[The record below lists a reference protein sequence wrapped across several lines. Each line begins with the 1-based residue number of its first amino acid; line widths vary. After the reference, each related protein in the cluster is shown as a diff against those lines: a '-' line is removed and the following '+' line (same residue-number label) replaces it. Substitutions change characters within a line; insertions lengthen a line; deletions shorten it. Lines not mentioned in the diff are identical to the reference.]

1 MNNRVAVRMLTS
13 IAALVLLPSPL
24 HGASVPS
31 QLGAT
36 SRATLQLSLSV
47 RPRIYLGVKPSRQ
60 PQDNSFVARDLC
72 VGSTS
77 PTLRF
82 TISLQPASRDSHR
95 KSSTANLP
103 ADAMAPRSGIACA
116 ESDREV
122 PSHAKVEAGDEP
134 LLLLIAP
141 D

>member
-1 MNNRVAVRMLTS
+1 MNNRVAARMLMAV
-13 IAALVLLPSPL
+13 AALVLLPSPL

-31 QLGAT
+31 QMGAT
-36 SRATLQLSLSV
+36 SQATLQLSLSV
-47 RPRIYLGVKPSRQ
+47 KPRIYLGVKPSPR
-60 PQDNSFVARDLC
+60 PQGNSFAAMGLC
-72 VGSTS
+72 VWSTS

-122 PSHAKVEAGDEP
+122 PGQAKVEAGDEP